1 MKNDCSQFLHVYTV
15 FNRKLIYYKKNGY
28 NKRDFI
34 EEERRTEF
42 HKKSQFTFW
51 MVRVFKHVLPK
62 LF

>member
-34 EEERRTEF
+34 EEEHTYIV
-42 HKKSQFTFW
+42 S
-51 MVRVFKHVLPK
+51 
-62 LF
+62 